1 MPPRKPSP
9 VGAHVFTAGGLAT
22 TGLAYARRIKA
33 AVMQVF
39 VTNPRGW
46 APSPGDPR
54 QDERLRDGLA
64 ADKMPLFLH
73 APYLVN
79 LGSPA
84 ETTRLHSAEAL
95 RHALV
100 RGRALGAAG
109 IVFHGGSAVSDGR
122 RDEAMAHSR
131 ELLLPLLDFAG
142 SEPDG
147 PRLLVEPTAGGGG
160 ALAAPVDG
168 LAEYV
173 AAHDEHP
180 GLGVCLDTCHLFA
193 AGHDLS
199 VPGGMRTMLTSVAK
213 QLGRDRLGLVHA
225 NDSKD
230 VCGSLRDRHQSI
242 GRGLIGADP
251 FGELFRHPVTR
262 GVPVLIE
269 TPGTPEDHARDLEL
283 LRELRDR

>member
-1 MPPRKPSP
+1 
-9 VGAHVFTAGGLAT
+9 VFTAGGLAT
-22 TGLAYARRIKA
+22 TGLVYARRIKA

-54 QDERLRDGLA
+54 QDERLRTGLA
-64 ADKMPLFLH
+64 EDKMPLFLH

-84 ETTRLHSAEAL
+84 ETTRLNSAEAL

-109 IVFHGGSAVSDGR
+109 IVFHAGSSLTDGR
-122 RDEAMAHSR
+122 RDEAMAQSR
-131 ELLLPLLDFAG
+131 ELLLPLLDLAAAQPG
-142 SEPDG
+142 G
-147 PRLLVEPTAGGGG
+147 PRLLVEPTAGGGA
-160 ALAAPVDG
+160 ALASTVDG
-168 LAEYV
+168 LAAYV
-173 AAHDEHP
+173 DGHDSHP
-180 GLGVCLDTCHLFA
+180 ALGVCLDTCHLFA

-199 VPGGMRTMLTSVAK
+199 LPGGMRTMLTSVAK

-242 GRGLIGADP
+242 GRGLIGAEP
-251 FGELFRHPVTR
+251 FAELFRHPVTR
-262 GVPVLIE
+262 GVPVLVE
-269 TPGTPEDHARDLEL
+269 TPGTVEDHTRDLEL
-283 LRELRDR
+283 LRAMRDR